1 MEMTKI
7 LISKEEYDILRIQA
21 VQLQIIQNAMEE
33 NMALYSTMEGRP
45 FLRDEFLHI
54 MKIIFPAVYDDKYM
68 ELLEEVHEKEQL
80 KKLRDGFLVKEG
92 DQ

>member
-33 NMALYSTMEGRP
+33 NMALYSTEGRP
-45 FLRDEFLHI
+45 FLRDEFLYI
-54 MKIIFPAVYDDKYM
+54 MKIIFPAVYEDKYM

-80 KKLRDGFLVKEG
+80 KKLRDGFLAKEG

>member
-33 NMALYSTMEGRP
+33 NMALYSTEGRP

-54 MKIIFPAVYDDKYM
+54 MKIIFPAVYEDKYM

-80 KKLRDGFLVKEG
+80 KKLRDEFLVKEG